1 METWSGVNN
10 LVEETEYTKLLMF
23 KIIKEHLLKS
33 QIKYSTSTEGE
44 GSPGGQAELNLGGLA
59 GFDWLE
65 WGELTSWDLLGR
77 EPGAG

>member
-23 KIIKEHLLKS
+23 KITKEYLLKN

-44 GSPGGQAELNLGGLA
+44 SPPGEQVELNLGGLA
-59 GFDWLE
+59 GFEWLG
-65 WGELTSWDLLGR
+65 WGVLTSRDRLGR
-77 EPGAG
+77 VPGAG

>member
-1 METWSGVNN
+1 
-10 LVEETEYTKLLMF
+10 MF

-33 QIKYSTSTEGE
+33 QIKYSTSTDGE

-65 WGELTSWDLLGR
+65 
-77 EPGAG
+77 